1 MMLKATLQRAESNTE
16 EGQDGG
22 FCGAGLVLFLD
33 FSAGHMGEFALWNS
47 CGLDKLLCAVRQWK
61 AYLK

>member
-33 FSAGHMGEFALWNS
+33 FSAGHMGEFAL
-47 CGLDKLLCAVRQWK
+47 
-61 AYLK
+61 